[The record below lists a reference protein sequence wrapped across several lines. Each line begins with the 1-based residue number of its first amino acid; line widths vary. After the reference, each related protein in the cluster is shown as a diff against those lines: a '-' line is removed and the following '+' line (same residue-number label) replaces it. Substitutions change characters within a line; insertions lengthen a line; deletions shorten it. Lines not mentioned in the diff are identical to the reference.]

1 MEVAAPD
8 YATFVWDHRIIR
20 YFFLE
25 GLVIMIYDHALT
37 FGTEVKYIWSSKL
50 RLSTIWFL
58 LVRYVGLASNIV
70 ITLFYFGNSN
80 HETCVRMQLV
90 WEVLLVLQEVL
101 VEVTLFVR
109 VFAMYGLSLWILAG
123 LLCTGCVSAVL
134 ALWAVIEYGTP
145 KMLAAPGLAGCHGA
159 FPRTTH
165 VLFSP
170 SPARR
175 A

>member
-37 FGTEVKYIWSSKL
+37 LGTEVKYIWSSKL
-50 RLSTIWFL
+50 RLSTIWFC
-58 LVRYVGLASNIV
+58 S
-70 ITLFYFGNSN
+70 
-80 HETCVRMQLV
+80 CVRMQLV